1 MNISQPFIRRPVMTT
16 MFMSA
21 LVIFGL
27 AAYYSLPVSELP
39 NVDFPTIN
47 VSASLPG
54 ADPET
59 MAAAVATPLERQF
72 SSIAGI
78 TSMNSTSNTGS
89 TSITLQF
96 DLERDIDAA
105 AQDVQTAI
113 SQSVRRL
120 PQNMPTPPTLR
131 KVNPADAP
139 IIFIALSADQ
149 LPLTEL
155 NEYAETRVAQQISTI
170 PGVAQVLVFG
180 SKKYAVRLQMNPYA
194 LAARNLSLAQ
204 VAQAIQSG
212 NSNLP
217 TGTLSGSVRSYTVQA
232 EGQLLDADA
241 YNRLVVAYR
250 NGAPVHLSEV
260 GTAFDSVEQD
270 KQLTTFFDNT
280 GEAQDLRPAI
290 VLAVRRQPGANT
302 VQVSTAIRAQL
313 DELTRQ
319 APGDASLRL
328 QYDRADFIKG
338 SIHEVKFTLALSIVL
353 VVGVI
358 FLFLRNARATL
369 ISALALPT
377 SLIGTFM
384 VMKALDFSLNNL
396 SLMALTLAVGFVVDD
411 AIVVLEN
418 IVRHREKGANRMQAA
433 LLGSKEIGFT
443 ILSMTLSLVAVFIP
457 IMFMGGIVGRL
468 FNEFALTVAIAIL
481 ISGVVSLTLTP
492 MLCSRFLKNDEQH
505 GRLYQVFERGFDRA
519 RDVYGATLVWA
530 VDHWRSMLV
539 VSALMLGLTV
549 YLFGAVTKGFIP
561 DVDAGQ
567 IFADTKAPEGITFE
581 QLKALQERVARI
593 VQQNPNVAAAMS
605 SAGQGF
611 GGATGGNIGRLVIRL
626 KPLGERTDTA
636 DEVVQQLR
644 KAVAEVQ
651 EMQVFF
657 QNPPAIRIGSL
668 GGSGNYQYVL
678 QGPDVDE
685 LKLAAAAFEPHL
697 AAVPGV
703 QDVSSSLELS
713 NPQVNVRILRETA
726 AALGVSAEQIQATL
740 YSAYGGNQVSSIYGA
755 TDQYQVIMELAPSY
769 QENIDALNALYV
781 PANNGALV
789 PLRAV
794 TRIEPGVGPLS
805 ISHYGQLPAVT
816 FSFGLAPGIAL
827 GDITGRVDDV
837 ANANLP
843 AGITGQF
850 TGSAQTFQ
858 ESLVNLP
865 LLLLLTILVI
875 YMVLA
880 VLYEQ
885 LHPPPSPSSPRCRLA
900 MVGALLTLILFGAE
914 LNIFSFVG
922 LILLVGLVKKNGII
936 MVDFALQIRR
946 ERAVSARDAIIESC
960 LVRFRP
966 IMMTTLAAILGTLP
980 IALGTGMGAEA
991 RRPLGIAVV
1000 GGLFFSQMLTL
1011 YITPAFYVAMEHMSE
1026 RLKRRK
1032 TEREPAA
1039 ETATGESM
1047 NRPPAA

>member
-39 NVDFPTIN
+39 NVDFPTIS
-47 VSASLPG
+47 VSANLPG

-59 MAAAVATPLERQF
+59 MASAVATPLERQF

-78 TSMNSTSNTGS
+78 TSMNSTSSTGS
-89 TSITLQF
+89 TNITIEF
-96 DLERDIDAA
+96 DLARDIDAA

-120 PQNMPTPPTLR
+120 PQNMPAPPSLR
-131 KVNPADAP
+131 KVNPADFA
-139 IIFIALSADQ
+139 IIYIALSADQ

-155 NEYAETRVAQQISTI
+155 NEFAETRVAQQISTI

-180 SKKYAVRLQMNPYA
+180 SYKYAVRIHMNPYA
-194 LAARNLSLAQ
+194 LSARNLSLTQ
-204 VAQAIQSG
+204 VEQAIREG
-212 NSNLP
+212 NTNLP
-217 TGTLSGSVRSYTVQA
+217 TGTLNGSVRTYSVQA
-232 EGQLLDADA
+232 EGQLRDAAA
-241 YNRLVVAYR
+241 YNDLVVTYR
-250 NGAPVHLSEV
+250 NGAPVRLADV
-260 GTAFDSVEQD
+260 GRARDSREQD

-290 VLAVRRQPGANT
+290 VLAVKRQPGANT
-302 VQVSTAIRAQL
+302 VQVSEAIRAQL
-313 DELTRQ
+313 DDLTRQ
-319 APGDASLRL
+319 APGDATLRL
-328 QYDRADFIKG
+328 LYDRADYIKG
-338 SIHEVKFTLALSIVL
+338 SIHEVEFTLLLSIAL

-384 VMKALDFSLNNL
+384 AMQAFGFSLNNL
-396 SLMALTLAVGFVVDD
+396 SLMALVLAVGFVVDD
-411 AIVVLEN
+411 AIVMLEN

-433 LLGSKEIGFT
+433 LMGSKEIGFT

-457 IMFMGGIVGRL
+457 VMFMGGIVGRL
-468 FNEFALTVAIAIL
+468 FHEFALTVAIAIL

-492 MLCSRFLKNDEQH
+492 MLCSRFLKQEEQH
-505 GRLYQVFERGFDRA
+505 GRIYHWLERGFDRV
-519 RDVYGATLVWA
+519 RDGYGGTLIWA
-530 VDHWRSMLV
+530 VDHWRTMLA
-539 VSALMLGLTV
+539 VSAAMLALTF
-549 YLFGAVTKGFIP
+549 YLFSAVPKGFIP
-561 DVDAGQ
+561 TEDTGQ
-567 IFADTKAPEGITFE
+567 ILADTKAPEGVTFD
-581 QLKALQERVARI
+581 QLQALQERVARI
-593 VQQNPNVAAAMS
+593 VMQNPNVAAAMS
-605 SAGQGF
+605 SAGQGR
-611 GGATGGNIGRLVIRL
+611 GGVSGGNIGRMFIRL
-626 KPLGERTDTA
+626 KPQEERTATA
-636 DEVVQQLR
+636 EEVLQELR
-644 KAVAEVQ
+644 TAVAEVH

-668 GGSGNYQYVL
+668 GSSGSYQYLL
-678 QGPDVDE
+678 QGPDIDVLDE
-685 LKLAAAAFEPHL
+685 AAKAFEPQL
-697 AAVPGV
+697 AAVAGV
-703 QDVSSSLELS
+703 EDVSSSLELG
-713 NPQVNVRILRETA
+713 NPQVNVHILRDTA
-726 AALGVSAEQIQATL
+726 AALGVSAEQIQAIL

-805 ISHYGQLPAVT
+805 VSHYGQLPSVS
-816 FSFGLAPGIAL
+816 FSFNLAPGVSL
-827 GDITGRVDDV
+827 GEATARIEEM

-843 AGITGQF
+843 ADITGSF
-850 TGSAQTFQ
+850 TGSAETFRD
-858 ESLVNLP
+858 SMVGMP
-865 LLLLLTILVI
+865 ILLIITILVI

-880 VLYEQ
+880 VLYEHFI
-885 LHPPPSPSSPRCRLA
+885 HPITILTALPLA
-900 MVGALLTLILFGAE
+900 MVGALLTLILFGQE

-922 LILLVGLVKKNGII
+922 LVLLVGLVKKNGII
-936 MVDFALQIRR
+936 MVDFALQLRR
-946 ERAVSARDAIIESC
+946 ERELSARDAIIESC

-980 IALGTGMGAEA
+980 IALGSGMGAEA

-1032 TEREPAA
+1032 TGREPAA
-1039 ETATGESM
+1039 EAAAGESI
-1047 NRPPAA
+1047 NRPPVA

>member
-1 MNISQPFIRRPVMTT
+1 MNISALFIRRPVMTT
-16 MFMSA
+16 MFMTA

-39 NVDFPTIN
+39 NVDFPTIS

-72 SSIAGI
+72 SAIAGI
-78 TSMNSTSNTGS
+78 TSMNSTSTTGS
-89 TSITLQF
+89 TNITLQF
-96 DLERDIDAA
+96 DLSRNIDAA

-113 SQSVRRL
+113 SQSIRRL

-131 KVNPADAP
+131 KVNPADFP
-139 IIFIALSADQ
+139 MLFIALSADQ
-149 LPLTEL
+149 LPLTQL

-170 PGVAQVLVFG
+170 SGVAQVLVFG
-180 SKKYAVRLQMNPYA
+180 SQKYAVRIQLNPHA
-194 LAARNLSLAQ
+194 LVARGLSLEQ
-204 VAQAIQSG
+204 VEQAIRQG
-212 NSNLP
+212 NTNLP
-217 TGTLSGSVRSYTVQA
+217 TGTLSGDVRTYTVQA
-232 EGQLLDADA
+232 EGQLKTAEA
-241 YNRLVVAYR
+241 YNNLIIAYR
-250 NGAPVHLSEV
+250 NGAPVHLSDV
-260 GTAFDSVEQD
+260 GEAIDSTEQN

-280 GEAQDLRPAI
+280 NAQDLRPAI

-302 VQVSTAIRAQL
+302 VQVSEAIRAQL
-313 DELTRQ
+313 DGLTRQ
-319 APGDASLRL
+319 APGDATLRL
-328 QYDRADFIKG
+328 QYDRADFIRG
-338 SIHEVKFTLALSIVL
+338 SIHEVKFTLILSIVL
-353 VVGVI
+353 VVAVI

-369 ISALALPT
+369 ISALSLPT
-377 SLIGTFM
+377 SIIGTFM
-384 VMKALDFSLNNL
+384 VMKLFGFSLNNL

-418 IVRHREKGANRMQAA
+418 IVRHREQGADRMRAA
-433 LLGSKEIGFT
+433 LTGSKEIGFT

-457 IMFMGGIVGRL
+457 IMFMGGIIGRL
-468 FNEFALTVAIAIL
+468 FQEFALTVAIAIL

-492 MLCSRFLKNDEQH
+492 MLCSRFLKHDEQH
-505 GRLYQVFERGFDRA
+505 GRLYHWLERGFDRA
-519 RDVYGATLVWA
+519 RDWYGATLVWA

-539 VSALMLGLTV
+539 VSAAVLGLTV
-549 YLFGAVTKGFIP
+549 YLFGVIDKGFIP
-561 DVDAGQ
+561 TVDAGQ
-567 IFADTKAPEGITFE
+567 IFADTKAPEGVSFE
-581 QLKALQERVARI
+581 ELKVLQERVARI
-593 VQQNPNVAAAMS
+593 VRQNPNVATAVS

-611 GGATGGNIGRLVIRL
+611 GGTSGGNIGRLGIRL
-626 KPLGERTDTA
+626 KPLGERKDTA
-636 DEVVQQLR
+636 DEVLQQLR
-644 KAVAEVQ
+644 KAVAEVR

-668 GGSGNYQYVL
+668 GGSGTYQYVL

-685 LKLAAAAFEPHL
+685 LTKAAAIFEPKL

-713 NPQVNVRILRETA
+713 NPQVNVRILRDTA
-726 AALGVSAEQIQATL
+726 AALGVSAERIQATL

-755 TDQYQVIMELAPSY
+755 TDQYQVIMELAPPY
-769 QENIDALNALYV
+769 QQNIDALTALYV
-781 PANNGALV
+781 PRTDGTLV

-794 TRIEPGVGPLS
+794 ADIQPGVGPLS
-805 ISHYGQLPAVT
+805 VTHYGQLPSV
-816 FSFGLAPGIAL
+816 SFAFNLAPGVAL
-827 GDITGRVDDV
+827 GDVTNAIDETAD
-837 ANANLP
+837 ANLQ
-843 AGITGQF
+843 GDITGQF

-858 ESLVNLP
+858 ESLVDMP
-865 LLLLLTILVI
+865 LLLIITILVI

-880 VLYEQ
+880 VLYEHFM
-885 LHPPPSPSSPRCRLA
+885 HPITILTALPLA

-936 MVDFALQIRR
+936 MVDFALQQRR
-946 ERAVSARDAIIESC
+946 ERGASARDAIIEAC

-1011 YITPAFYVAMEHMSE
+1011 YITPAFYVAMEHLSE
-1026 RLKRRK
+1026 RLRRRK
-1032 TEREPAA
+1032 PASMDIND
-1039 ETATGESM
+1039 TPVES
-1047 NRPPAA
+1047 